1 MKKIHLNTDFI
12 RKAMKCG
19 VSAMVLF
26 LCAAPVSAQDYDDEE
41 EETIIEGASVAK
53 KVEKPKKTYPMTEI
67 QGKVVDAAT
76 GEPLAGV
83 QVKSFNNPYYTAMTD
98 EEGVYWISVPQFV
111 TALQASLEGYN
122 IVETAINGRTH
133 NVDIRLYSDRYL
145 NNYTSKVTASKSVK
159 IDGFDNTTAISADQ
173 EIAAKLGADVR
184 SIMRSSIPG
193 AGVAMFING
202 INSLN
207 SNAQPLFVI
216 DGVVYDML
224 YDSEMLHFGY
234 WNNLLSTINMDDVE
248 SIEVL
253 KNGTAI
259 YGSKA
264 ANGVINIKTK
274 RNTSMATRIDF
285 KASVGVELKPNTI
298 DVLDAEGYRSYSS
311 QMLGST
317 NTKLTDFKFLNTD
330 PNYYYYNMYHNNTDW
345 KDEVY
350 REAVTQNYSLHI
362 QGGDDVANYN
372 LSVGYMNSQ
381 ATLKKNDMNRFN
393 IRFNTDIVLN
403 KWFTTIFD
411 ASYTNITRNLR
422 DAGLPV
428 EMSSGLGS
436 IASLNSL
443 ALMKAPFLSPYD
455 FDVYGNVSHFIA
467 DADDYLNEVLGSS
480 ASIANPSAILKNG
493 EAKNKSHTD
502 LTQINVAIAP
512 KWQPTRN
519 FSLTERFSY
528 TFQSFDERYYT
539 PLVGMPQYTIPGSGY
554 VQNANLSVFT
564 RHNAVMSDTRA
575 DWNPLMGDHRIDV
588 YGGVRF
594 LNNAFKPQNVGGYTS
609 ANDKMPNISSSL
621 LYKFLNGKDLSW
633 RSLSYYANID
643 YNYKEKYYLQGQFS
657 METSSRFGKETD
669 AGLKMFGVAW
679 GFFPSIQGAWVI
691 SNEKWWKPNNFINFL
706 KLNAGFE
713 SVGNDGVDNN
723 ATMTY
728 MTATSLLGQNVTSIQ
743 LTNIGNTKLR
753 WETTNRLNA
762 GFEGNFAS
770 NRLNVKFNYFKS
782 WTSNL
787 ISLSTLAYVSGLQDY
802 WTNDG
807 KLENEGFD
815 VTVTSK
821 LFDEKNFKMEVGASM
836 GHYQNKVTQL
846 PKNKNSFITEMYN
859 GSIITELNK
868 PVGMFYGYKTD
879 GVFANSQAAEAA
891 NLSIVDNAGN
901 ETYFKAGDMKF
912 VDLDNNGI
920 INGNDRTVIGD
931 PNPDIY
937 GNIFANFFIGKHWSL
952 GVNFSYSVGN
962 DIYNYQ
968 RALLESGSQFINQ
981 TTALNRRW
989 MAEGQ
994 QTDIPQITY
1003 GDPMGNSRFSDRWI
1017 EDGSYLKLKNV
1028 TLSYQ
1033 IPITNEY
1040 IQGLSVWAAA
1050 NNLFTITRYLGND
1063 PEVSCGNSVLMQG
1076 IDAGYLNPGRSFTLG
1091 VKINL

>member
-1 MKKIHLNTDFI
+1 
-12 RKAMKCG
+12 
-19 VSAMVLF
+19 
-26 LCAAPVSAQDYDDEE
+26 
-41 EETIIEGASVAK
+41 
-53 KVEKPKKTYPMTEI
+53 
-67 QGKVVDAAT
+67 
-76 GEPLAGV
+76 
-83 QVKSFNNPYYTAMTD
+83 
-98 EEGVYWISVPQFV
+98 
-111 TALQASLEGYN
+111 
-122 IVETAINGRTH
+122 
-133 NVDIRLYSDRYL
+133 
-145 NNYTSKVTASKSVK
+145 
-159 IDGFDNTTAISADQ
+159 
-173 EIAAKLGADVR
+173 
-184 SIMRSSIPG
+184 
-193 AGVAMFING
+193 
-202 INSLN
+202 
-207 SNAQPLFVI
+207 
-216 DGVVYDML
+216 
-224 YDSEMLHFGY
+224 
-234 WNNLLSTINMDDVE
+234 
-248 SIEVL
+248 
-253 KNGTAI
+253 
-259 YGSKA
+259 
-264 ANGVINIKTK
+264 
-274 RNTSMATRIDF
+274 
-285 KASVGVELKPNTI
+285 
-298 DVLDAEGYRSYSS
+298 
-311 QMLGST
+311 
-317 NTKLTDFKFLNTD
+317 
-330 PNYYYYNMYHNNTDW
+330 
-345 KDEVY
+345 
-350 REAVTQNYSLHI
+350 
-362 QGGDDVANYN
+362 
-372 LSVGYMNSQ
+372 
-381 ATLKKNDMNRFN
+381 
-393 IRFNTDIVLN
+393 
-403 KWFTTIFD
+403 
-411 ASYTNITRNLR
+411 
-422 DAGLPV
+422 
-428 EMSSGLGS
+428 
-436 IASLNSL
+436 
-443 ALMKAPFLSPYD
+443 
-455 FDVYGNVSHFIA
+455 
-467 DADDYLNEVLGSS
+467 
-480 ASIANPSAILKNG
+480 
-493 EAKNKSHTD
+493 
-502 LTQINVAIAP
+502 
-512 KWQPTRN
+512 
-519 FSLTERFSY
+519 
-528 TFQSFDERYYT
+528 
-539 PLVGMPQYTIPGSGY
+539 MPQYTIPGSGY

-728 MTATSLLGQNVTSIQ
+728 MTAASLLGQNVTSIQ

-1063 PEVSCGNSVLMQG
+1063 PEVSCGNGVLMQG

>member
-1 MKKIHLNTDFI
+1 
-12 RKAMKCG
+12 
-19 VSAMVLF
+19 
-26 LCAAPVSAQDYDDEE
+26 
-41 EETIIEGASVAK
+41 
-53 KVEKPKKTYPMTEI
+53 
-67 QGKVVDAAT
+67 
-76 GEPLAGV
+76 
-83 QVKSFNNPYYTAMTD
+83 
-98 EEGVYWISVPQFV
+98 
-111 TALQASLEGYN
+111 
-122 IVETAINGRTH
+122 
-133 NVDIRLYSDRYL
+133 
-145 NNYTSKVTASKSVK
+145 
-159 IDGFDNTTAISADQ
+159 
-173 EIAAKLGADVR
+173 
-184 SIMRSSIPG
+184 
-193 AGVAMFING
+193 
-202 INSLN
+202 
-207 SNAQPLFVI
+207 
-216 DGVVYDML
+216 
-224 YDSEMLHFGY
+224 
-234 WNNLLSTINMDDVE
+234 
-248 SIEVL
+248 
-253 KNGTAI
+253 
-259 YGSKA
+259 
-264 ANGVINIKTK
+264 
-274 RNTSMATRIDF
+274 
-285 KASVGVELKPNTI
+285 
-298 DVLDAEGYRSYSS
+298 
-311 QMLGST
+311 
-317 NTKLTDFKFLNTD
+317 
-330 PNYYYYNMYHNNTDW
+330 
-345 KDEVY
+345 
-350 REAVTQNYSLHI
+350 
-362 QGGDDVANYN
+362 
-372 LSVGYMNSQ
+372 
-381 ATLKKNDMNRFN
+381 
-393 IRFNTDIVLN
+393 
-403 KWFTTIFD
+403 
-411 ASYTNITRNLR
+411 
-422 DAGLPV
+422 
-428 EMSSGLGS
+428 
-436 IASLNSL
+436 
-443 ALMKAPFLSPYD
+443 
-455 FDVYGNVSHFIA
+455 
-467 DADDYLNEVLGSS
+467 
-480 ASIANPSAILKNG
+480 
-493 EAKNKSHTD
+493 
-502 LTQINVAIAP
+502 
-512 KWQPTRN
+512 
-519 FSLTERFSY
+519 
-528 TFQSFDERYYT
+528 
-539 PLVGMPQYTIPGSGY
+539 
-554 VQNANLSVFT
+554 
-564 RHNAVMSDTRA
+564 
-575 DWNPLMGDHRIDV
+575 MGDHRIDV

-879 GVFANSQAAEAA
+879 GVFASSEAAAAA

-920 INGNDRTVIGD
+920 INGNDRTIIGD

-994 QTDIPQITY
+994 QTDIPQIAFQ
-1003 GDPMGNSRFSDRWI
+1003 DPMGNSRFSDRWI
-1017 EDGSYLKLKNV
+1017 EDGSYLRLKTV
-1028 TLSYQ
+1028 TLSYDL
-1033 IPITNEY
+1033 PLNSEY
-1040 IQGLSVWAAA
+1040 IQGLQFLVQA
-1050 NNLFTITRYLGND
+1050 NNVFTLTRYLGTD
-1063 PEVSCGNSVLMQG
+1063 PEFTMTSNVIGQG
-1076 IDAGYLNPGRSFTLG
+1076 IDIGQLSQSRSFVAG